1 MKIGV
6 NLRKFREEVGLDR
19 KEAAKAL
26 GVSIPT
32 LGHWENDDNEPSFVH
47 LEKISKLYNK
57 SISEIFGETSA
68 KPLSTPVKN
77 TLLDKVIELLNSEG
91 LLNNAD
97 SYDDLDENSKIM
109 IKSAINKIIENKKQN
124 S

>member
-1 MKIGV
+1 MKIGN
-6 NLRKFREEVGLDR
+6 NLRRFREEAGLDR
-19 KEAAKAL
+19 KEASAAL

-32 LGHWENDDNEPSFVH
+32 LGHWENDDNEPSFEH
-47 LEKISKLYNK
+47 LNKISELYKK
-57 SISEIFGETSA
+57 SISEIFGEQKG

-77 TLLDKVIELLNSEG
+77 TLLDKVIDLLNSEG
-91 LLNNAD
+91 LLNSAN
-97 SYDDLDENSKIM
+97 SYDELDEHSQTM